1 MQAIA
6 ELLAPPE
13 VLQALHD
20 GRRSGQ
26 WIRAKCPFCDP
37 EGRKGHNLAASHQGF
52 GRNRDRPGWICFAC
66 HAEEDVRRAKLASM
80 KIQYDPNSAVADAR
94 RRTEFALQI
103 IERSR
108 PIQSGDPV
116 DRYLRGRQ
124 LEPLTATWP
133 PTLRIS
139 ILRHPETKREYP
151 TMVAVVANVANATVG
166 IHRTFLTD
174 EGRKAEVSPV
184 KMSFGPVGGGSVR
197 LGIESDTI
205 VVGEGIESSIGAAM
219 RFGVVPWAS
228 LSTGNM
234 TRLKIP
240 RFVKSV
246 IIAADRDPNSAGSKA
261 ARSLRNK
268 IRDLRIKQ
276 NRYIDVVVKMPPLG
290 RSDFADFG

>member
-13 VLQALHD
+13 VLQALQD

-37 EGRKGHNLAASHQGF
+37 GGRKGRNLAASHQGF
-52 GRNRDRPGWICFAC
+52 GHNRDKPGWICFAC
-66 HAEEDVRRAKLASM
+66 NAQDDVRRAKLASM
-80 KIQYDPNSAVADAR
+80 KIRYDPTSPGADDR
-94 RRTEFALQI
+94 RRTEYALQI

-108 PIQSGDPV
+108 PIQTGDPV

-133 PTLRIS
+133 PTLRLS

-151 TMVAVVANVANATVG
+151 TMVGIVTNVANDSVG

-174 EGRKAEVSPV
+174 EGRKADVSPV
-184 KMSFGPVGGGSVR
+184 KMSFGPVGGGAVR

-205 VVGEGIESSIGAAM
+205 VIAEGIESAIGAAM
-219 RFGVVPWAS
+219 TFGIVPWAA

-234 TRLKIP
+234 VRLNIP
-240 RFVKSV
+240 RFVKHV
-246 IIAADRDPNSAGSKA
+246 IIAPDNDRNEAGYKA
-261 ARSLRNK
+261 AKKLRK
-268 IRDLRIKQ
+268 RIQDLQIKQ
-276 NRYIDVVVKMPPLG
+276 NRIIEVTVKPPPSG
-290 RSDFADFG
+290 QTDYADFG